1 MRNLCTPF
9 GKFWLTADGSLVDFT
24 LVDVTKTAI
33 ADMQKQDPA
42 YNLEKAYILVPHLP
56 ENFIELT
63 LQLCADF
70 EVCSQEPIDV
80 VSDEYFYGEMWAKEN
95 YVFAAAVRVDN
106 GELDEYGTA
115 SEIELPS
122 YYKVPAKFRDKLSFK
137 LAYKQLDDFLTVEKS
152 KFCDLS
158 LDFAMNMTN

>member
-1 MRNLCTPF
+1 M
-9 GKFWLTADGSLVDFT
+9 
-24 LVDVTKTAI
+24 
-33 ADMQKQDPA
+33 
-42 YNLEKAYILVPHLP
+42 PHLP

-63 LQLCADF
+63 LQLCANF

-80 VSDEYFYGEMWAKEN
+80 VSDEYFCGEMWARKN